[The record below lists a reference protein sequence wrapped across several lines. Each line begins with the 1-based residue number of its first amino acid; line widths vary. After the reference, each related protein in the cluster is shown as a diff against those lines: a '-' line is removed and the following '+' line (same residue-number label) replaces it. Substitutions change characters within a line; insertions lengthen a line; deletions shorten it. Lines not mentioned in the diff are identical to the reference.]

1 MLNLFFLLE
10 LFVIKNPI
18 KKNKT
23 SIYGR
28 HFGFLTHTHTQKP
41 AKMVCTRCQEL
52 QFTCF
57 RVLDRCLYRCC
68 SNLNCNL
75 SLNCGNSSLPLVQPW
90 LPVSLPLSLSL
101 SPSSYLSCSGFLSAH
116 LHSYCVHGREW
127 HFLNRYDMDGME
139 TVSAIVVCMPW
150 PRVLGVHLI
159 TLKHKYLHPLYS
171 STNKRTAWK

>member
-1 MLNLFFLLE
+1 MWNAQSFFLLE

-28 HFGFLTHTHTQKP
+28 HFGFLTHTQKP

-101 SPSSYLSCSGFLSAH
+101 S
-116 LHSYCVHGREW
+116 
-127 HFLNRYDMDGME
+127 
-139 TVSAIVVCMPW
+139 
-150 PRVLGVHLI
+150 
-159 TLKHKYLHPLYS
+159 LHPAIYLVLVFSLHIYIPIVY
-171 STNKRTAWK
+171 TVVNDIF